1 DLLVGLAVLPFSA
14 TWEVFKVWIFGDVWC
29 RIWLAVDVWM
39 CTASI
44 LNLCAISLDRYVAVT
59 RPVTYP
65 SIMST
70 KRAKSLIAGIW
81 VLSFV
86 ICFPPLVGW
95 KDQKPMAEPTYTRGN
110 YTLYYA
116 TSTSDEEDGEYGGFD
131 ASGSGDSSS
140 SASFSNANYET
151 YSPEHITDD
160 DYGSSTTTSSRSA
173 NSAITSTSTST
184 SRTTSKA
191 TKIPSTTYDYVDSL
205 PLSSPLPPPPPPP
218 LTPPPPCPWKCELT
232 NDRGYVL
239 YSALGSFY
247 IPMFVML
254 FFYWRIYRAAVRTTR
269 AINQGFK
276 TTKGK

>member
-1 DLLVGLAVLPFSA
+1 MSA
-14 TWEVFKVWIFGDVWC
+14 T
-29 RIWLAVDVWM
+29 
-39 CTASI
+39 ASSH
-44 LNLCAISLDRYVAVT
+44 LP
-59 RPVTYP
+59 PVTTHDWLVEAQASYP
-65 SIMST
+65 ASALASAPSSSSSFSSMYNSFNPYDPYHAHLVT
-70 KRAKSLIAGIW
+70 KKIAKN
-81 VLSFV
+81 VNNHNV
-86 ICFPPLVGW
+86 NR
-95 KDQKPMAEPTYTRGN
+95 MAAAAN
-110 YTLYYA
+110 IVADDYA
-116 TSTSDEEDGEYGGFD
+116 MDGEDTTYDEHKSQADDSEEYGRFD
-131 ASGSGDSSS
+131 ASGEDS

-151 YSPEHITDD
+151 YSREHVTDD
-160 DYGSSTTTSSRSA
+160 DYGPSSSTSSSSSSTITTTTTTGRSR
-173 NSAITSTSTST
+173 
-184 SRTTSKA
+184 A